1 MPYSSIAEL
10 PTAVRKLS
18 PAKQRQFMA
27 AFNAAFRQYH
37 DEQRAFQVAWSAVK
51 ESKKEEPVKTK
62 NDYHDLETIY
72 PLSEAYA
79 SSVLDKENGIVRDVV
94 LLTGN
99 KTSANKTFYTE
110 KALAEAVKRYEG
122 AKMFIDHGKDAVR
135 SVRDLGGVYK
145 NVRLQENFLK
155 ADLHLLPNKTV
166 REIVIPIAE
175 AKPNGVGLSI
185 RDRGKGRE
193 ENGVFLVEG
202 FAPKGPYSID
212 LVTEASVNRNLFEHL
227 NDEEDVDMKIS
238 EITLDDLQKE
248 NPALLEA
255 IKTDTRK
262 EAFKEVEEKIAKGE
276 KAEAILAQAKK
287 LTVLAESGLPEKVM
301 KAVKSI
307 IEPETVS
314 MELAEQIIKNQKEII
329 ESFGKGGA
337 PADPSVRGHGTKNN
351 PEDKKDLPTHEE
363 LAEAIQ
369 G

>member
-1 MPYSSIAEL
+1 MPYASVDQL
-10 PTAVRKLS
+10 PPAVKKLS
-18 PAKQRQFMA
+18 PAKQRQWMA
-27 AFNAAFRQYH
+27 AFNSAMKQYKN
-37 DEQRAFQVAWSAVK
+37 ETRAFQVAFAAVK
-51 ESKKEEPVKTK
+51 ESTEGTMK
-62 NDYHDLETIY
+62 NSYQELECIY

-79 SSVLDKENGIVRDVV
+79 TSTLDKENGVIKDVV

-110 KALAEAVKRYEG
+110 KAMSEAVKRYEG

-135 SVRDLGGVYK
+135 SVRDLGGTYK
-145 NVRLQENFLK
+145 NVRLSENFLK
-155 ADLHLLPNKTV
+155 ADLHLLPNKSV
-166 REIVIPIAE
+166 RDLVIPIAE
-175 AKPNGVGLSI
+175 AKPQGVGLSI

-202 FAPKGPYSID
+202 FSPKGPYSID

-227 NDEEDVDMKIS
+227 NDEGGDDMKIS
-238 EITLDDLQKE
+238 DVTLEDLSKE
-248 NPALLEA
+248 NPALVEA
-255 IKTDTRK
+255 IKADARK

-276 KAEAILAQAKK
+276 KAEGVLAQAKK

-314 MELAEQIIKNQKEII
+314 LELAESIIKNQKEII
-329 ESFGKGGA
+329 ESLGAGKPA
-337 PADPSVRGHGTKNN
+337 PDPKVVGHGAKKDL
-351 PEDKKDLPTHEE
+351 EEGKKDLPKPEE

-369 G
+369 S